1 MPAVKVFMSYRRVDN
16 PFLAGRLKD
25 ELGRVFGDEN
35 VFYDVDS
42 IRVGTD
48 FREVI
53 RETLASVDAVIALV
67 GSDRDAARLV
77 ASNDP
82 VRTELRE
89 ALKKKKLLIPVLV
102 GDTVMP
108 APEQLPADL
117 RTFAFL
123 NVVRVRPDPDFEND
137 AQHLIREI
145 TGGVAGEGATGDP
158 GGGSGGDPIDTGKGG
173 SGGDTVDTGKVGRHG
188 VLAWF
193 TGKRLALIGAGLV
206 AAIVLAIV
214 LGSLDDNKNSGGS
227 ASPTSLP
234 ASRTAPVVV
243 DGATPWTDTGFD
255 VAPGDRIQVQATGL
269 VFHDPQHSIGPDGER
284 GLTGF
289 DGPLGSDHHS
299 GLIGRI
305 SDTGAPFLVGERV
318 DRTAEQAGRLFL
330 GINDDRPRQQ
340 QWCVRRDGDDHARRR
355 LSRERGSQRRHRARQ

>member
-42 IRVGTD
+42 IRAGSD

-67 GSDRDAARLV
+67 GSDWDAARLV

-102 GDTVMP
+102 GNTVMP
-108 APEQLPADL
+108 APEQLPDDL

-123 NVVRVRPDPDFEND
+123 NAVRVRPDPDFEND

-145 TGGVAGEGATGDP
+145 TGGVAGVGATGGEDATGEGA
-158 GGGSGGDPIDTGKGG
+158 GGHTVEEGAGGETIDTGKEDRGG
-173 SGGDTVDTGKVGRHG
+173 L
-188 VLAWF
+188 LAWF
-193 TGKRLALIGAGLV
+193 TGKRLVFIGAGLV

-214 LGSLDDNKNSGGS
+214 LGSLDDNKNNGGS

-234 ASRTAPVVV
+234 TPRTAPVVV
-243 DGATPWTDTGFD
+243 DGATAWTDTGFD

-269 VFHDPQHSIGPDGER
+269 VFHDRDHSIGPDGER
-284 GLTGF
+284 GLVGF

-330 GINDDRPRQQ
+330 GINDVGLDNNSGAFDATVMVTP
-340 QWCVRRDGDDHARRR
+340 VDG
-355 LSRERGSQRRHRARQ
+355 